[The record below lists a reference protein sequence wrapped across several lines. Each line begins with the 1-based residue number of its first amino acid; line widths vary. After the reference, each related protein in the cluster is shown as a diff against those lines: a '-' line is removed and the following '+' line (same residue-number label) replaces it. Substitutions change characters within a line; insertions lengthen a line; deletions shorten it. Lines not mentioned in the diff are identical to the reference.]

1 MKTILRLLSLS
12 MVTFTGAAVLSLSPV
27 GAQVNVLDP
36 VCQAKPDAE
45 ACQENRK
52 SQTPTDN
59 SIYGPNGILTKI
71 VRIISIILGI
81 AAVIMVIVGGFQYS
95 LASGDPKSADNA
107 KNTVLYAIIGMVIA
121 AVAQGIVIFVL
132 NKL

>member
-1 MKTILRLLSLS
+1 MKTLLRLLSLS
-12 MVTFTGAAVLSLSPV
+12 MVIFSSVAVLSLGTV
-27 GAQVNVLDP
+27 GAVDVLDP
-36 VCQAKPDAE
+36 VCQANPNAE

-59 SIYGPNGILTKI
+59 SLYGPNGILTKI
-71 VRIISIILGI
+71 VGIISIILGI

-95 LASGDPKSADNA
+95 LASGDPKSVDNA